1 MEKLRSF
8 EGSEGEP
15 QFSTR
20 QEIFVEPVKPSNV
33 TSLEG
38 HDYSPGVLTENESIV
53 VSSQAM
59 EDVDNSSNSKE
70 TDGFGTRRADQEI
83 GDLLKP
89 AGAIGTSETTKDVQ
103 GNPKDLTDQK
113 AVFDPSKPAVD
124 GENILVTL
132 EAKVI

>member
-1 MEKLRSF
+1 
-8 EGSEGEP
+8 
-15 QFSTR
+15 
-20 QEIFVEPVKPSNV
+20 VEPVKPANI
-33 TSLEG
+33 TSLED
-38 HDYSPGVLTENESIV
+38 HDYSPGVLTENETIV